1 MNSSFGHYQI
11 TMMNDMGAR
20 RRTKIAALWRELS
33 LPPEFIHTDNIA
45 VQYPFLSDA
54 FNRNMTGLAGCL
66 NTHRKAWESFLH
78 SKNDFALIT
87 EDDAIPSSKIRN
99 VIDRAML
106 YVLNQPKTV
115 ITFADGSSNQFSRP
129 SLIQLGW
136 FPFPKLKFRR
146 LVAAAYHSLRYR
158 GPIKNGFVR
167 GYSFTA
173 HCYLI
178 NREMATL
185 LLDKITSEGVPI
197 DLQLMTLSQYYI
209 FQECLILRSCANY
222 AVQERIDS
230 SIDSEADWGVGIK
243 DTVVSRLL
251 FWVQSLADAKGNR
264 ISILKHPGSP

>member
-1 MNSSFGHYQI
+1 MNPSFGHYQI
-11 TMMNDMGAR
+11 TMMNDIGAR
-20 RRTKIAALWRELS
+20 RRTKFTVLWRELG

-45 VQYPFLSDA
+45 TQYPFFSDA
-54 FNRNMTGLAGCL
+54 FNRHMTGVAGCL

-106 YVLNQPKTV
+106 YVSHQSKTV

-136 FPFPKLKFRR
+136 FQFPKLTLRR
-146 LVAAAYHSLRYR
+146 LVAAAYHYLRYR
-158 GPIKNGFVR
+158 GPIQNGYVR
-167 GYSFTA
+167 GYSFTV

-185 LLDKITSEGVPI
+185 LLDKITSEGIPT
-197 DLQLMTLSQYYI
+197 DLQIMALSQYHI

-243 DTVVSRLL
+243 DTVVSRLSA
-251 FWVQSLADAKGNR
+251 WVHSLADAKGNR
-264 ISILKHPGSP
+264 ISF